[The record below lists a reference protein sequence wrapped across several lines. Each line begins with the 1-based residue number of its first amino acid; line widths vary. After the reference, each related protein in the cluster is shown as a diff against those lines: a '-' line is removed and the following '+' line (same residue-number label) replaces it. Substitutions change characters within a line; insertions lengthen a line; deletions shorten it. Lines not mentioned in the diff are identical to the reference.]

1 MAVQV
6 MLLLKVTVSVDSKTH
21 LQIISN
27 IVYRLGDVLIILGNF
42 QQSVCKWLVEFRAH
56 LLI

>member
-1 MAVQV
+1 MQV
-6 MLLLKVTVSVDSKTH
+6 MLLLKVTVSVDSKTR
-21 LQIISN
+21 LQIITN
-27 IVYRLGDVLIILGNF
+27 IVYCLEDVFIILGNF